1 MSDIKEDAL
10 KKGLAEIWAALSL
23 CKYKDILETMETV
36 SRAKAKCLALIDPE
50 LLCKSDEEILRHN
63 SFQSRPYFAHSKDIE
78 RFACTVMGVKNRKE
92 LNGKTQKSPL
102 SM

>member
-50 LLCKSDEEILRHN
+50 LLSKSDEEILLH
-63 SFQSRPYFAHSKDIE
+63 SAFQRRPYVWQSKDVE
-78 RFACTVMGVKNRKE
+78 RIACDIMGLKNEIRNE
-92 LNGKTQKSPL
+92 PNKSNI
-102 SM
+102 